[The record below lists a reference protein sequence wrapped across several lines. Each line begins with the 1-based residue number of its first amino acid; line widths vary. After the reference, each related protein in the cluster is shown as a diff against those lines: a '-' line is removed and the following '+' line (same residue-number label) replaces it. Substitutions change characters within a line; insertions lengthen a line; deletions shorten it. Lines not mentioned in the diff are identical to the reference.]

1 MLQLFI
7 PRRGKSHRLAFKSS
21 KNPFIECC
29 EAFRKESALL
39 WDNSSE
45 FPVYLMDPRFI
56 RNFSIIAHIDH
67 GKSTLAD
74 RLLEYTG
81 ALSQREMMDQ
91 VLDSMDLERERGI
104 TIKAHAVRLNYRAED
119 GNTYELNLIDTPGH
133 VDFTYEVSRSL
144 QACEGALLVVDAS
157 QGVEAQTL
165 ANTYLALSHDLEII
179 PVINKIDL
187 PSAEPDRIREQIE
200 QVIGLDASDAILAS
214 AKAGIGIK
222 EILEAVVHR
231 VPPPKGDPEAA
242 LRALIFDSW
251 FDPYRGVAILTRI
264 VDGSLRQGQKI
275 QLWSNGRQFEVE
287 AAGFQS
293 PKPVSCDVLTAGEAG
308 FLFAN
313 IKTVS
318 DAQVGDTITDA
329 SNPASEPLP
338 GFQPI
343 KPMVFAGLYP
353 IESHEHA
360 LLRDALEKLRLNDS
374 AFSFE
379 PENSVALGFGFRCG
393 FLGLLHLEI
402 VQERL
407 EREFKI
413 DLITTAPGVRYR
425 VTTTADEVIEVDN
438 PQKFPDP
445 GSIKQTEEPIIDAT
459 VITREE
465 YIGEIL
471 KLLEEKR
478 GTQKKFEYIGSGRV
492 LLLYELPLNEIVL
505 DFYDRLKSASRG
517 YASLDY
523 HLAGQR
529 VSPMVKLDVLVAG
542 EPVDA
547 LSMIVHRDHAYE
559 RGKALIERLR
569 KLIPRQ
575 MFEVALQAAIGNK
588 IIARETISAMRKN
601 VLAKCY
607 GGDITRKRKLLEKQ
621 KEGKRRMKRVGRVEI
636 PQEAFLAVLKVSE
649 SEQ

>member
-1 MLQLFI
+1 
-7 PRRGKSHRLAFKSS
+7 
-21 KNPFIECC
+21 
-29 EAFRKESALL
+29 
-39 WDNSSE
+39 
-45 FPVYLMDPRFI
+45 MDPRLI

-81 ALSQREMMDQ
+81 ALSQREMMEQ

-104 TIKAHAVRLNYRAED
+104 TIKAHAVRLNYKADD

-165 ANTYLALSHDLEII
+165 ANTYLALNHNLEII

-187 PSAEPDRIREQIE
+187 PSAEPERIREQIE
-200 QVIGLDASDAILAS
+200 QLIGLDASEAVLAS
-214 AKAGIGIK
+214 AKNGIGIK
-222 EILEAVVHR
+222 EILEQIVKK
-231 VPPPKGDPEAA
+231 VPAPKGDPAA
-242 LRALIFDSW
+242 PLRALIFDSW
-251 FDPYRGVAILTRI
+251 FDPYRGVIILTRI
-264 VDGSLRQGQKI
+264 VDGTLRKGQKI
-275 QLWSNGRQFEVE
+275 RLWSNGKVHEVDGL
-287 AAGFQS
+287 GFQS
-293 PKPVSCDVLTAGEAG
+293 PKPIPCEELSAGEAG
-308 FLFAN
+308 FIFAN

-318 DAQVGDTITDA
+318 DAMIGDTITDDA
-329 SNPASEPLP
+329 NPVTEPLP
-338 GFQPI
+338 GFQEI

-353 IESHEHA
+353 IESHEHG

-374 AFSFE
+374 AFNFE

-407 EREFKI
+407 EREFQI

-425 VTTTADEVIEVDN
+425 VSTTSGDLVEVDN

-445 GSIKQTEEPIIDAT
+445 SNIEKIEEPIIDAT

-478 GTQKKFEYIGSGRV
+478 GIQKKFEYIGGDRV
-492 LLLYELPLNEIVL
+492 LLMYEMPLNEIVL

-523 HLAGQR
+523 HLSGYR
-529 VSPMVKLDVLVAG
+529 VSPMVKMDVLVAG

-547 LSMIVHRDHAYE
+547 LGMIVHRDFAYE
-559 RGKALIERLR
+559 RGKTLIERLR

-588 IIARETISAMRKN
+588 IIARETIAAMRKN

-607 GGDITRKRKLLEKQ
+607 GGDISRKRKLLEKQ

-636 PQEAFLAVLKVSE
+636 PQEAFLAVLKVSTDSGE
-649 SEQ
+649 